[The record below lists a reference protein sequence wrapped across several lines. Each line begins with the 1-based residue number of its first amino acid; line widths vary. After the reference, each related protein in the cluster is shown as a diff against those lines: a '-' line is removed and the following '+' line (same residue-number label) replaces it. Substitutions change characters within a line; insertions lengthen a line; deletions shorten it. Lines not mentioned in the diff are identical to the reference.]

1 MSAVKP
7 AMSANRKVAS
17 DTAAHHAADF
27 GNHVRM
33 TFAAELLTLILMIA
47 SVVGVAIAF
56 WWAAKKDGED
66 DDAIQRRLGIRRKT
80 RLGR

>member
-1 MSAVKP
+1 
-7 AMSANRKVAS
+7 
-17 DTAAHHAADF
+17 
-27 GNHVRM
+27 M
-33 TFAAELLTLILMIA
+33 TFAAELLTLVVMIA